1 MTTDYPQL
9 FHDYLRV
16 ERQYS
21 PQTVRAYDS
30 DMREFIKFLADSRHT
45 SDLLQV
51 DYLDVRVFLSYLYEK
66 NDQPRTIGRKV
77 SSLRAF
83 YDFLVRND
91 FRSSNPFA
99 GVQLRRS
106 GHHLPRFFYEQEM
119 TALFEN
125 AAQDD
130 SPLGLRNQLLLEL
143 LYDTGARVSE
153 ASDMTLAQMDQSARI
168 IMITGKGNKTRIV
181 PYGRYL
187 EEHLQT
193 YLTSSRPILMVH
205 AKQAHDYLLVN
216 KNGDKLTQSG
226 IEYALKHL
234 GRKAGLTQ
242 EVTAHMF
249 RHTFATDLLNNGADL
264 RTVQQLL
271 GHSGLSTTQIYTHV
285 TRENLQQSYRD
296 FFPRA

>member
-30 DMREFIKFLADSRHT
+30 DMREFIKFLADRRHT

-99 GVQLRRS
+99 GVQLRRL
-106 GHHLPRFFYEQEM
+106 GHHLPRSFYEKEM
-119 TALFEN
+119 TALFET

-130 SPLGLRNQLLLEL
+130 SP
-143 LYDTGARVSE
+143 
-153 ASDMTLAQMDQSARI
+153 
-168 IMITGKGNKTRIV
+168 
-181 PYGRYL
+181 
-187 EEHLQT
+187 
-193 YLTSSRPILMVH
+193 
-205 AKQAHDYLLVN
+205 
-216 KNGDKLTQSG
+216 
-226 IEYALKHL
+226 
-234 GRKAGLTQ
+234 
-242 EVTAHMF
+242 
-249 RHTFATDLLNNGADL
+249 
-264 RTVQQLL
+264 
-271 GHSGLSTTQIYTHV
+271 
-285 TRENLQQSYRD
+285 
-296 FFPRA
+296 